1 MLNRNPAANRTARL
15 LVLNICI
22 LFLLPC
28 TGLYAQKS
36 GSDLKI
42 EASYRFMLSDSNL
55 PFWFS
60 ANQWGLVHPDASYQ
74 HLAGFRLQRD
84 LVSNPDGFNLYAGS
98 ELAGR
103 TGDTGSTLHFRQLY
117 LSAEYLGFRLS
128 AGRFYDVRGITMEP
142 LSMGSMT
149 MSRNATPVPK
159 IKFETKDFTNI
170 PFTNEI
176 LQFHFQYSDG
186 ILEKNRRIES
196 PFLHQ
201 KSLHFKVNIRKLEL
215 IMGIDHNVVWAGN
228 HPEFGR
234 RSRSL
239 NDYLR
244 VVFSRSG
251 SPEDGAFDSE
261 IVNRLGNTVGGYDL
275 GFNYPVGDG
284 MLRAYRTF
292 FIEDRPA
299 WQFRSPWDG
308 LWGFG
313 YQRNETGR
321 FIDAILYE
329 HMNTIRQDAIRHIP
343 EGRANY
349 YNHGHYQN
357 GWAYNAHVLGN
368 PLITYDR
375 EARRVTNSMVLAHHV
390 ALSGNPASRI
400 EYTMLFN
407 YSRNYGR
414 CADRVVIGTCA
425 VHLYEPLPD
434 EHLVL
439 PRRDFRQDRFS
450 ILFETN
456 YLLSRQ
462 YPFWLNTAIA
472 LDLGEFSGTRFG
484 LMTGIRWGI
493 SN

>member
-28 TGLYAQKS
+28 TGLYAQNS
-36 GSDLKI
+36 GSDLNI

-74 HLAGFRLQRD
+74 NLGEISADKTLLG
-84 LVSNPDGFNLYAGS
+84 SSDGFSLNAGS
-98 ELAGR
+98 TLAMR
-103 TGDTGSTLHFRQLY
+103 QGDTGNTAHFQQLF

-149 MSRNATPVPK
+149 QSRNATPVPK
-159 IKFETKDFTNI
+159 IKFETKDFTNV

-186 ILEKNRRIES
+186 ILEKNRVIES

-201 KSLHFKVNIRKLEL
+201 KSLHLKVNIRSLEL
-215 IMGIDHNVVWAGN
+215 ILGIDHNVVWAGN
-228 HPEFGR
+228 HPEHGKR
-234 RSRSL
+234 PQSL
-239 NDYLR
+239 SDYLR
-244 VVFSRSG
+244 VVFSRSASPG
-251 SPEDGAFDSE
+251 SGASE
-261 IVNRLGNTVGGYDL
+261 SETINRLGNTVGGYDL
-275 GFNYPVGDG
+275 GFNYPVGNG
-284 MLRAYRTF
+284 ILRAYRTF

-313 YQRNETGR
+313 YERNEPGR

-349 YNHGHYQN
+349 YNHGQYQN

-375 EARRVTNSMVLAHHV
+375 EARRVTNSMILAHHV
-390 ALSGNPASRI
+390 ALTGNPSSRFQ
-400 EYTMLFN
+400 YTGAIS

-414 CADRVVIGTCA
+414 CTDRVLRGTCA
-425 VHLYEPLPD
+425 VHLYEPLPAGN
-434 EHLVL
+434 LVL
-439 PRRDFRQDRFS
+439 PRRYFRLDRIS
-450 ILFETN
+450 VYYHMKYHLT
-456 YLLSRQ
+456 SSG
-462 YPFWLNTAIA
+462 NTALLIA
-472 LDLGEFSGTRFG
+472 FTADIGQYSGERMGAMAGVKWG
-484 LMTGIRWGI
+484 L
-493 SN
+493 